1 MTRAAW
7 PWTVAALDLDAFVA
21 RHQQLLQQERAAE
34 VAEVQRLLSTRSE
47 QELEERGVLLRRLA
61 VADLEPGLGGAV
73 HAILQPSRGGRLPPH
88 RMAPGDVVAL
98 DSGERT
104 ETAATGVVARVR
116 HDALTI
122 ALDQDDADL
131 PPVVRLVRIAPDVTF
146 RRLDRALATLRT
158 ERPPE
163 QRRLVDVCFLRRE
176 PEIDARPRDDEF
188 VPFDSQLDG
197 SQRAAVLHALR
208 SQQIAL
214 IHGPPGTGKTTAVVE
229 VVRQAV
235 ARGDHVLAAAPSNV
249 AVDNLAERLLA
260 AGLRIVRIGQ
270 PVRVLPAVAA
280 HTLAVQ
286 VHESPE
292 QRLLRDVR
300 RELQDCQRKW
310 LRASRSARHDL
321 KEMQR
326 RLRGELRQ
334 LEHAIVQGL
343 LDTADVVLATTTG
356 AGDQLLA
363 DRMFDL
369 AVVDEAAQ
377 AFEAATWLPLLRARR
392 AVLAGDHWQLPPTV
406 QSEAAAR
413 GGLATTLFERLS
425 QGTRG
430 DQLSRMLTVQYRMH
444 AAIQGWSAATF
455 YGGALAPAPAV
466 AAHLLSELPGVA
478 VTELTTVPLLF
489 LDTAGCGHE
498 ESPGDEDGSLHNE
511 GEARVAV
518 QHVQALLDAGLPARD
533 LAVVTPYAAQVRWLS
548 QRLAGVD
555 GLEVGTVDG
564 LQGREKEA
572 IVLSLVR
579 SNDRGE
585 VGFLGELRR
594 LNVALT
600 RARRHLC
607 VVADSAT
614 LGAHADLGAMV
625 AHLQAHGEHRSAWG
639 LG

>member
-1 MTRAAW
+1 
-7 PWTVAALDLDAFVA
+7 
-21 RHQQLLQQERAAE
+21 
-34 VAEVQRLLSTRSE
+34 
-47 QELEERGVLLRRLA
+47 
-61 VADLEPGLGGAV
+61 
-73 HAILQPSRGGRLPPH
+73 
-88 RMAPGDVVAL
+88 
-98 DSGERT
+98 
-104 ETAATGVVARVR
+104 
-116 HDALTI
+116 
-122 ALDQDDADL
+122 
-131 PPVVRLVRIAPDVTF
+131 
-146 RRLDRALATLRT
+146 
-158 ERPPE
+158 
-163 QRRLVDVCFLRRE
+163 
-176 PEIDARPRDDEF
+176 
-188 VPFDSQLDG
+188 
-197 SQRAAVLHALR
+197 
-208 SQQIAL
+208 
-214 IHGPPGTGKTTAVVE
+214 
-229 VVRQAV
+229 
-235 ARGDHVLAAAPSNV
+235 
-249 AVDNLAERLLA
+249 
-260 AGLRIVRIGQ
+260 
-270 PVRVLPAVAA
+270 
-280 HTLAVQ
+280 
-286 VHESPE
+286 
-292 QRLLRDVR
+292 
-300 RELQDCQRKW
+300 
-310 LRASRSARHDL
+310 
-321 KEMQR
+321 
-326 RLRGELRQ
+326 
-334 LEHAIVQGL
+334 
-343 LDTADVVLATTTG
+343 
-356 AGDQLLA
+356 
-363 DRMFDL
+363 
-369 AVVDEAAQ
+369 
-377 AFEAATWLPLLRARR
+377 
-392 AVLAGDHWQLPPTV
+392 
-406 QSEAAAR
+406 
-413 GGLATTLFERLS
+413 
-425 QGTRG
+425 
-430 DQLSRMLTVQYRMH
+430 MH

-455 YGGALAPAPAV
+455 YGGALTPAPAV